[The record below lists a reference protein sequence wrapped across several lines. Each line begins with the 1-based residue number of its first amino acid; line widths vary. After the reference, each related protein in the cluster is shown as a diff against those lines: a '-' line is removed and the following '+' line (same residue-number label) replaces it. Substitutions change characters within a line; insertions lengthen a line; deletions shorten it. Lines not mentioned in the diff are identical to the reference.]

1 MRNLKGILGL
11 LVIGIVIFSTQNSLA
26 ISQSQIFQGKEG
38 SIIELKATLE
48 TTNLNE
54 GEHILGI
61 EITLVSLGND
71 VKGIDFI
78 IVYFRIG
85 EYSGAIDF
93 SNHLL
98 SSSSER
104 IKQTTTFVY
113 DTEWEDV
120 MLEISLLFFEKTVEE
135 DYFPEN
141 MHYYDFQPYFKVT
154 PKRFLRENQYI
165 FFIVVLLV
173 IGGSHFSIMK
183 WRKQSPKFGDIVFS
197 CAKCGFES
205 RIKIRNNPQNKI
217 SHSCPNCSFGK
228 YNMHLVEL

>member
-11 LVIGIVIFSTQNSLA
+11 LVIGIVILSTQNSLA

-38 SIIELKATLE
+38 SIIELEATLE
-48 TTNLNE
+48 NTNLNE

-61 EITLVSLGND
+61 EITLVSLGAN

-85 EYSGAIDF
+85 EFSGAIDF
-93 SNHLL
+93 SQHLL
-98 SSSSER
+98 SSTSER
-104 IKQTTTFVY
+104 LKQTATFVY
-113 DTEWEDV
+113 DKEWEDV

-135 DYFPEN
+135 DFIPEN

-165 FFIVVLLV
+165 FFLVVLLI
-173 IGGSHFSIMK
+173 IGGSHFSAIK
-183 WRKQSPKFGDIVFS
+183 WRKRSPKLSDMIFS
-197 CAKCGFES
+197 CTKCGFES
-205 RIKIRNNPQNKI
+205 RIKIKSNPQNKI